1 MDLLR
6 AIRTRRSIRAFRAD
20 PVSAERIEPLVDL
33 ANLAPSAGNLQARDF
48 VVVSDEA
55 MRKSLAATTFDQAF
69 IADAPVVV
77 VVCANLQR
85 IGKYGP
91 RGRDLYA
98 LQDAAAATENLLLAA
113 HAEGLG
119 SVWIGAFDEGAVV
132 RLLDLPRHVRPVALL
147 PIGEPA
153 EDPAAPE
160 RLPLSEILHWDRW

>member
-33 ANLAPSAGNLQARDF
+33 
-48 VVVSDEA
+48 
-55 MRKSLAATTFDQAF
+55 
-69 IADAPVVV
+69 
-77 VVCANLQR
+77 ANLQR

>member
-6 AIRTRRSIRAFRAD
+6 AIRTRRCVRAFHAD
-20 PVSAERIEPLVDL
+20 PVPAQRIEALVGL
-33 ANLAPSAGNLQARDF
+33 SNLAPSAGNLQARDF

-55 MRKSLAATTFDQAF
+55 TRKALAATTFDQPF
-69 IADAPVVV
+69 VADAPIVV

-98 LQDAAAATENLLLAA
+98 LQDAAAATENLLLAI
-113 HAEGLG
+113 HADGLG
-119 SVWIGAFDEGAVV
+119 SVWIGAFDEGAVA
-132 RLLDLPRHVRPVALL
+132 RLLELPRHVRPVALL
-147 PIGEPA
+147 PIGRPA
-153 EDPAAPE
+153 EDPPTPE